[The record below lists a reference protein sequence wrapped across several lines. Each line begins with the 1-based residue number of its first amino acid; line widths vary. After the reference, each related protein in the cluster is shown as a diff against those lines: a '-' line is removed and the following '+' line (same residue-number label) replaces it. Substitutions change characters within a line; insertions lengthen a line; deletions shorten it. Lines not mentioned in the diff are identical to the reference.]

1 LWWPWRHAGSLRSDS
16 EAAGAGGAE
25 LSDKNNNNAS
35 AGVGT
40 AAGAGAF
47 ALVRLKALRSTTSNQ
62 SFSRSAQDAATEC
75 NESVANIMAA
85 ERQAAE
91 DGINNNDDNDDDD
104 DDVDVEPAPVAVAAV
119 GAVRS
124 SGRNTPSAF

>member
-1 LWWPWRHAGSLRSDS
+1 M
-16 EAAGAGGAE
+16 
-25 LSDKNNNNAS
+25 
-35 AGVGT
+35 
-40 AAGAGAF
+40 
-47 ALVRLKALRSTTSNQ
+47 
-62 SFSRSAQDAATEC
+62 
-75 NESVANIMAA
+75 NIMLA

-104 DDVDVEPAPVAVAAV
+104 DEADVEPAPVAAAAV